1 MLLQKQ
7 LYSNITIIYNLYQR
21 FLNYLTCEMLPIDR
35 YKTLTKYS
43 TASENI
49 FKRQLIFLGQYEND
63 FKGKKTR
70 FM

>member
-21 FLNYLTCEMLPIDR
+21 FLNYLTCEMLPTDR
-35 YKTLTKYS
+35 YKTLAKYS